1 MSMAA
6 SISELED
13 PLLGEYGTEQ
23 EAIDAWAAAMINFF
37 LGMDRLPGTDSIIQ
51 GFESAIKGQ
60 MVGLSNPG
68 GDPPPPPPQGPL
80 KLQAGFAQAW
90 VGISASAASLYAGA
104 ASATP
109 PPAVATIAT
118 VVLPAVFPLNSV
130 PGVTK
135 QQAATTT
142 AAALG
147 GANATGGLWVLSV
160 GGTVPIT

>member
-51 GFESAIKGQ
+51 GLEGAIKTA
-60 MVGLSNPG
+60 MVGLSDTG

-80 KLQAGFAQAW
+80 KLQAGFVQAW
-90 VGISASAASLYAGA
+90 VGISAAAASLFTGA

-109 PPAVATIAT
+109 PPAVATIAA
-118 VVLPAVFPLNSV
+118 VVLPAVFPVNIL
-130 PGVTK
+130 PTTTK
-135 QQAATTT
+135 QQAATAT

-147 GANATGGLWVLSV
+147 GANATGGLWVLSA
-160 GGTVPIT
+160 GGTAPIT